1 MSEPKKCVCGVEDGR
16 CAEGKAFLDKTL
28 AKYEAGLKSVE
39 QMPPVVTILKEVLTK
54 EEIQQKIALWKT
66 LIKGYEEDHQN

>member
-1 MSEPKKCVCGVEDGR
+1 MSEPKKCVCGVTDGR
-16 CAEGKAFLDKTL
+16 CPETKVFLNKML

-54 EEIQQKIALWKT
+54 EMVQQKIALWKT
-66 LIKGYEEDHQN
+66 FIKSFEEEHQN